1 MALELLA
8 RNVHACSEGRLD
20 EQVQM
25 PGGRH
30 THEAASA
37 SPALIVP
44 AGEVYRERG
53 AASMSITDSQS
64 VSLDLLAMYAEDM

>member
-1 MALELLA
+1 MK
-8 RNVHACSEGRLD
+8 
-20 EQVQM
+20 QVQM

-30 THEAASA
+30 THEAAPA
-37 SPALIVP
+37 SPALIAP